1 MIDQV
6 TYLSGEFNLFA
17 AIQIVIVAAVV
28 YVGLSVFQDTLAD
41 ILMRGVLV
49 LVVLLFVFGF
59 VFQFPLTTW
68 LANAAPSL
76 ILVMAVVFAPEIR
89 RVLERLGRSS
99 TTLGLALHVGA
110 WEDEET
116 ISAISR
122 AAAELSRRS
131 WGALM
136 VIERD
141 VGLADFSNAGCMING
156 RVSAQ
161 LLLSIFFP
169 NSELHDLAVIINGR
183 TVVSAGSLLPMSTET
198 TSTRHLGSR
207 HRAALG
213 ITELTDAVAV
223 VVSEETGAISL
234 SADGRMAQHLTEEQ
248 LRRRLQ
254 AILAPTRANR
264 TRRWLRPRSWL
275 ARNQG

>member
-1 MIDQV
+1 
-6 TYLSGEFNLFA
+6 
-17 AIQIVIVAAVV
+17 
-28 YVGLSVFQDTLAD
+28 
-41 ILMRGVLV
+41 
-49 LVVLLFVFGF
+49 
-59 VFQFPLTTW
+59 
-68 LANAAPSL
+68 
-76 ILVMAVVFAPEIR
+76 
-89 RVLERLGRSS
+89 
-99 TTLGLALHVGA
+99 
-110 WEDEET
+110 
-116 ISAISR
+116 
-122 AAAELSRRS
+122 
-131 WGALM
+131 M

-183 TVVSAGSLLPMSTET
+183 TVISAGSLLPMSTET

>member
-131 WGALM
+131 WGGTDGNRA
-136 VIERD
+136 R
-141 VGLADFSNAGCMING
+141 C
-156 RVSAQ
+156 
-161 LLLSIFFP
+161 
-169 NSELHDLAVIINGR
+169 R
-183 TVVSAGSLLPMSTET
+183 TG
-198 TSTRHLGSR
+198 
-207 HRAALG
+207 
-213 ITELTDAVAV
+213 
-223 VVSEETGAISL
+223 
-234 SADGRMAQHLTEEQ
+234 
-248 LRRRLQ
+248 
-254 AILAPTRANR
+254 
-264 TRRWLRPRSWL
+264 
-275 ARNQG
+275 